1 MQELDNEARAFL
13 EELQGEPEQIRRIF
27 IYAICQ
33 TMQQAGHLEF
43 MGAFDSPGVGTTLIY
58 RNPGADE
65 VFEIVKPD
73 MTVEEETA
81 LNGDITDLLAENART
96 AA

>member
-1 MQELDNEARAFL
+1 MQELDTEARAFL
-13 EELQGEPEQIRRIF
+13 EELQDQPERIRRVF

-43 MGAFDSPGVGTTLIY
+43 LGAFDNPGIGVTLIY
-58 RNPGADE
+58 RNPEADE

-73 MTVEEETA
+73 ITNEEESA
-81 LNGDITDLLAENART
+81 LNGDIADLLAEYART
-96 AA
+96 AV

>member
-1 MQELDNEARAFL
+1 MQELDSEARAFL
-13 EELQGEPEQIRRIF
+13 EELQDQPERVRQVF

-33 TMQQAGHLEF
+33 TMQQAGHLESV
-43 MGAFDSPGVGTTLIY
+43 GAFDNAGIGVTLIY
-58 RNPGADE
+58 RNPETGE

-73 MTVEEETA
+73 ITTEEENA
-81 LNGDITDLLAENART
+81 LNGDIAELLAQNART

>member
-1 MQELDNEARAFL
+1 MQELDGEARAFL
-13 EELQGEPEQIRRIF
+13 EELQDQPEQIRRVF

-43 MGAFDSPGVGTTLIY
+43 LGAFDNPGIGVTLIY
-58 RNPGADE
+58 RNPEANE

-73 MTVEEETA
+73 ITHDEENA
-81 LNGDITDLLAENART
+81 LNGDIAELLAENART
-96 AA
+96 AV